1 MIIFGWGHQ
10 KTKNYGPVFEYT
22 CSNCHNKNFWQLVSI
37 STWFT
42 LFFIPIFPYENK
54 HLLICPVCTYGAKIE
69 RKEVENL
76 KQLANFNSDL
86 INGRI
91 TDQEHKQKV
100 RATLENKQLIDTS
113 LSNSNTRPT
122 NQSSKALHCKYCAY
136 KNVSKAGFCRNCGK
150 KLNNN

>member
-1 MIIFGWGHQ
+1 MVERSAVFFEAIATII
-10 KTKNYGPVFEYT
+10 KNVAIITDRTVVASVE
-22 CSNCHNKNFWQLVSI
+22 SI
-37 STWFT
+37 
-42 LFFIPIFPYENK
+42 FFIPIFPYENK